1 MYKADPN
8 RYSTMPYVKCGDS
21 GFKLPKISLGLW
33 HNFGYADNF
42 ANIEKMCRFA
52 FDNGIIYFDIA
63 NNYGYPYIGSAE
75 ENFGRVLKNGLE
87 AYRDEICIATKAGF
101 EMWEGP
107 YGARHGSRKY
117 LIASLDQSL
126 KRIGTDYVDI
136 FYHHIYDPTTPLTET
151 ALALEQIV
159 RSGKALYVGIS
170 NYQAPE
176 FDQMTKLLKEL
187 KVPFI
192 INQLRYSMLDRTI
205 EKRGTKD
212 VAEKEKIGIAA
223 FCPLEQGLLTSR
235 YLNDVP
241 KDSRLGKRGEK
252 SIDPALL
259 EKLKKLNDI
268 AAQRGQTLSQM
279 ALSWI
284 LRDDI
289 TTTALIGASR
299 VEQISENLKALENT
313 KFTKEELELIDS
325 LTNY

>member
-1 MYKADPN
+1 MYKASCE
-8 RYSTMPYVKCGDS
+8 RYSSMPYVNCGNS

-75 ENFGRVLKNGLE
+75 ENFGRVLKNGLN

-101 EMWEGP
+101 DMWKGP
-107 YGARHGSRKY
+107 YGTKNGSRKY

-136 FYHHIYDPTTPLTET
+136 FYHHIYDPTTPLFET

-170 NYQAPE
+170 NYQQPE
-176 FDQMTKLLKEL
+176 FEQMAAILTEL

-205 EKRGTKD
+205 EKRGTKQSA
-212 VAEKEKIGIAA
+212 AEQNIGIAA

-235 YLNDVP
+235 YLDDVP
-241 KDSRLGKRGEK
+241 ADSRLGKRGETK
-252 SIDPALL
+252 IDPALL
-259 EKLKKLNDI
+259 EKLKKLNAI
-268 AAQRGQTLSQM
+268 AKDRGQTLSQM
-279 ALSWI
+279 AISWI
-284 LRDDI
+284 LRDGI
-289 TTTALIGASR
+289 TTTALIGASK
-299 VEQISENLKALENT
+299 VEQISENLKALDNT
-313 KFTKEELELIDS
+313 CFSDEELQLIDA

>member
-1 MYKADPN
+1 MYKASDS
-8 RYSTMPYVKCGDS
+8 RYSTMPYVNCGAS
-21 GFKLPKISLGLW
+21 GLKLPKISLGLW

-52 FDNGIIYFDIA
+52 FDNGIVYFDIA

-75 ENFGRVLKNGLE
+75 ENFGRVLKNGLN
-87 AYRDEICIATKAGF
+87 AYRDEIVIATKAGF

-136 FYHHIYDPTTPLTET
+136 FYHHIYDPTTPLLET

-170 NYQAPE
+170 NYQKPE
-176 FDQMTKLLKEL
+176 FEEMTKLLKEL
-187 KVPFI
+187 RVPFI

-205 EKRGTKD
+205 EKRGTKESA
-212 VAEKEKIGIAA
+212 AEQKIGIAA
-223 FCPLEQGLLTSR
+223 FCPLEGGLLTNR
-235 YLNDVP
+235 YFNDIP
-241 KDSRLGKRGEK
+241 KDSRLGKRGET

-268 AAQRGQTLSQM
+268 AANRGQSLSQM

-299 VEQISENLKALENT
+299 VEQIAENLKALDNT
-313 KFTKEELELIDS
+313 TFTSEELKLIDD